1 MKLRQFATAF
11 GLGLSLMAGA
21 VQAQPL
27 NLTLSGASPGGLW
40 SLLGAGLDRAV
51 KAADPASV
59 VTYQATGGGF
69 ANIALLAANRSDLG
83 LAHDAEIKLALAG
96 TEPFREPVTNLR
108 AIGTMY
114 NWAPMHFF
122 LNKAVAERHGIQTL
136 ADIATS
142 GAPIRIGVNR
152 PGNITGD
159 VALGMLEAA
168 GVTEESIRANGG
180 TIVRAASAEQADL
193 LRDGRIDLV
202 TNGIFVGHSS
212 FRAIDENNDVILLT
226 IPDDVIAAMSAQFGT
241 IAFTI
246 PGGSY
251 SNQPEDAASLAL
263 GAVLIASETMSED
276 AAHSLTSALIAHVDE
291 VRGVH
296 GAMRALDT
304 ALLAAP
310 TVVPFHPGAERAFRE
325 AGLLQ

>member
-1 MKLRQFATAF
+1 MKIRTMVLA
-11 GLGLSLMAGA
+11 LGVSLSAGA
-21 VQAQPL
+21 VQADAL

-51 KAADPASV
+51 KADNPASV

-69 ANIALLAANRSDLG
+69 ANIGLLAANRSDLG
-83 LAHDAEIKLALAG
+83 LAHDAEIKVALAG
-96 TEPFREPVTNLR
+96 EEPFRAPVTNLR

-122 LNKAVAERHGIQTL
+122 LRKSVAEQYGIETL

-142 GAPIRIGVNR
+142 GAPLRIGVNR
-152 PGNITGD
+152 AGNITGN
-159 VALGMLEAA
+159 VAMGMLEAA

-180 TIVRAASAEQADL
+180 SIVRAASAEQSDL

-212 FRAIDENNDVILLT
+212 FRAIDENVDVMLIT
-226 IPDDVIAAMSAQFGT
+226 IPEDVIAAMTEQFGT

-251 SNQPEDAASLAL
+251 KHQPEPVETVAL
-263 GAVLIASETMSED
+263 GALLIASD
-276 AAHSLTSALIAHVDE
+276 AMDEAVAHALTKALIENIDE

-296 GAMRALDT
+296 GAMRALDP

-310 TVVPFHPGAERAFRE
+310 SVVPFHPGSERAYRD
-325 AGLLQ
+325 AGLLP